1 MTDRD
6 RERRELEDI
15 IECFLT
21 ATKAGRVECLA
32 MGDRVFLNQVRE
44 RAGKTVPLPTPSPV
58 DEAREA
64 FIDSER
70 RVRLVEASRP
80 LTVSEKA
87 LKFRELCAERRSRNL
102 AWDALLAAEAKKG
115 GSQC

>member
-1 MTDRD
+1 MTEVEKM
-6 RERRELEDI
+6 REACASL
-15 IECFLT
+15 
-21 ATKAGRVECLA
+21 VEQMAQENDEGVHTSDVASEIRSL
-32 MGDRVFLNQVRE
+32 
-44 RAGKTVPLPTPSPV
+44 PLPTPSPV